1 MKTWK
6 EFKNYN
12 NERNFLNLSTHTH
25 TQILILFNLIIFI
38 AHIHSLSHSPLLAS

>member
-12 NERNFLNLSTHTH
+12 YERNFLNLSTH

-38 AHIHSLSHSPLLAS
+38 AHIHLLTYSVTHLF